1 MPNLFNNVRSLPPT
15 IEFRSLLNILPGG
28 NKKIIMVGSQFPT
41 DILKLLDQLTG
52 TIDTVILINGDVW
65 RYFDAREEIF
75 NHPNLQHKN
84 VFLQTLGY
92 TNTKFN
98 DRCWEISY
106 PLFYW
111 QGEKSTVE
119 FVAKPSGLKYGFSC
133 LNNSNNMHRTIL
145 GYQLYKNN
153 LLSDIIF
160 SQNIFDN
167 GYAITRVSQDAKI
180 LNLNDFEEYRNLLPI
195 RAQMENIPEG
205 QEFRGDHNNAI
216 PTHPAYTTAYCNIV
230 TESEC
235 EEYPYSRNINLPI
248 STEKSYKPLRA
259 GQVPIMLAA
268 RGHIAYFKSL
278 GFEMMED
285 LMPEGYDQMNV
296 LQKIAAIVAI
306 VSKGNEF
313 IEDFYFSHLKEIR
326 HNYELI
332 NSSKVEELILQNIK
346 EKL

>member
-1 MPNLFNNVRSLPPT
+1 LFNNLK
-15 IEFRSLLNILPGG
+15 SLLDILPGG
-28 NKKIIMVGSQFPT
+28 NKKIINVSSQFPA

-52 TIDTVILINGDVW
+52 TIDTVLLYNGDVW

-75 NHPNLQHKN
+75 DHPNLQNKN
-84 VFLQTLGY
+84 VFLQTMGY
-92 TNTKFN
+92 TNTKVN

-111 QGEKSTVE
+111 LREKSTVD
-119 FVAKPSGLKYGFSC
+119 FVVKPDNLKYGFSC
-133 LNNSNNMHRTIL
+133 LNNNNNMHRTIL

-153 LLSDIIF
+153 LLDDIIF
-160 SQNIFDN
+160 SQNIFN
-167 GYAITRVSQDAKI
+167 GGYAIDRVSQDAKF
-180 LNLNDFEEYRNLLPI
+180 LSLSNFEEYRNLLPI
-195 RAQMENIPEG
+195 RSRLEIIPEG
-205 QEFRGDHNNAI
+205 QEFRGDHNDAI
-216 PTHPAYTTAYCNIV
+216 PTHPAYTQAYCNIV

-235 EEYPYSRNINLPI
+235 EEYPYSRNINLPVV
-248 STEKSYKPLRA
+248 TEKSYKPLMA
-259 GQVPIMLAA
+259 GQIPIMLAA

-285 LMPEGYDQMNV
+285 LMPEGYDQMNIPK
-296 LQKIAAIVAI
+296 KISAIVAI

-313 IEDFYFSHLKEIR
+313 IEDFYFSHLKEIQ

-346 EKL
+346 DIL